1 MRISTLVHGMLDF
14 TTAAM
19 VATVPRRLG
28 ASPALSALLTAK
40 ALGVVAY
47 SLCTRY
53 ELGLV
58 KALPMRTHLVLD
70 AMTGAGKCVLPLL
83 FSNEPAAVRL
93 WLLGTGVFEL
103 FVTLSTDP
111 EPADPDML
119 PGASGAFVDGLTRA
133 TEGTRR
139 QIAAVASV

>member
-28 ASPALSALLTAK
+28 ASPALSGLLTVK
-40 ALGVVAY
+40 ALGVLAY

-53 ELGLV
+53 ELGLI
-58 KALPMRTHLVLD
+58 KALPMRTHLALD

-103 FVTLSTDP
+103 FVTFSTDP
-111 EPADPDML
+111 EPANPEML
-119 PGASGAFVDGLTRA
+119 PGASGTFVDAVTRA
-133 TEGTRR
+133 TEDAHRR
-139 QIAAVASV
+139 LADVAPV